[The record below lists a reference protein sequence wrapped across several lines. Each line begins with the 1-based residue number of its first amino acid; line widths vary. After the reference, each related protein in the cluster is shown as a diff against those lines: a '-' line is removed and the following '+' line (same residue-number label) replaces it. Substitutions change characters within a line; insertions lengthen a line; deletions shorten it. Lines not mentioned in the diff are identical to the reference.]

1 MIQTIEAVID
11 EQGKAQLLQDVRL
24 PPQVRRALVTI
35 LEEKPTIAVSETALL
50 SEAALAEDWDRPEED
65 EAWSYLQAEQTDL
78 NAKEKKFVNGLRQK
92 GLVTEMPLRLPD
104 DEFRRNFKRIE
115 VKGEPLSET
124 IIKERG

>member
-1 MIQTIEAVID
+1 MPLTEKRKVFLELN
-11 EQGKAQLLQDVRL
+11 EQLD
-24 PPQVRRALVTI
+24 
-35 LEEKPTIAVSETALL
+35 
-50 SEAALAEDWDRPEED
+50 
-65 EAWSYLQAEQTDL
+65 QAEQTDL

-92 GLVTEMPLRLPD
+92 GLVTEIPLRLPD

>member
-1 MIQTIEAVID
+1 MTPREV
-11 EQGKAQLLQDVRL
+11 
-24 PPQVRRALVTI
+24 
-35 LEEKPTIAVSETALL
+35 L
-50 SEAALAEDWDRPEED
+50 SEIQKMPLMEKRKVFLELNEQLD
-65 EAWSYLQAEQTDL
+65 QAEQTDL

-92 GLVTEMPLRLPD
+92 GLVTEIPLRLPD

>member
-1 MIQTIEAVID
+1 MTSTEV
-11 EQGKAQLLQDVRL
+11 
-24 PPQVRRALVTI
+24 
-35 LEEKPTIAVSETALL
+35 L
-50 SEAALAEDWDRPEED
+50 SEIQKLPLVEKRKVFLELNEQLD
-65 EAWSYLQAEQTDL
+65 QAEQTDL

-92 GLVTEMPLRLPD
+92 GLVTEIPLRLPD

>member
-1 MIQTIEAVID
+1 MTSTEV
-11 EQGKAQLLQDVRL
+11 
-24 PPQVRRALVTI
+24 
-35 LEEKPTIAVSETALL
+35 L
-50 SEAALAEDWDRPEED
+50 SEIQKMPLMEKRRVFLELNEQLD
-65 EAWSYLQAEQTDL
+65 QAEQTAL

-92 GLVTEMPLRLPD
+92 GLVTEIPLRLPD